1 MKSVKTSSL
10 GVSSFAEG
18 DILAERWGIKPIVC
32 RIVSIGIMFASDSG
46 AGFLGIG
53 RDGIIPNLFIA
64 ILDRERGLATGEY
77 DIFPNYNEN
86 IHLKKQTKYIKK
98 EKEIV
103 LLSNN
108 ILF

>member
-1 MKSVKTSSL
+1 MKTSSL

-32 RIVSIGIMFASDSG
+32 RIESIGIMFASDSG
-46 AGFLGIG
+46 EGFLGIG

-64 ILDRERGLATGEY
+64 IAFFLVLDRERGLAAGEY

-86 IHLKKQTKYIKK
+86 IHLK
-98 EKEIV
+98 
-103 LLSNN
+103 NN
-108 ILF
+108 

>member
-1 MKSVKTSSL
+1 
-10 GVSSFAEG
+10 
-18 DILAERWGIKPIVC
+18 
-32 RIVSIGIMFASDSG
+32 MFASDSG
-46 AGFLGIG
+46 EGFLGIG

-64 ILDRERGLATGEY
+64 IAFFLVLDRERGLAAGEY

-98 EKEIV
+98 EKEII